1 MNQVLVEQRSYQMP
15 PQDGF
20 SVAHFLTVADVERSL
35 RFYETVFGGRI
46 LSRGTSS
53 GTPGYIHIANTWLHV
68 TPGSGPTPD
77 KPSVTLSVPANP
89 DSVSSFMNIRVADIQ
104 ACYELWRSRGAEFI
118 TEPKPKYGETR
129 CYIRLGRPLLGERLF
144 RCGVPTQKEELAM
157 KLRGFFVAA
166 AVLLMPIAALA
177 APGIVTTTVSLR
189 AGPGEGFPAVDRIPG
204 GARVNIHGCLRGT
217 AWCDVSWSDDR
228 GWVSSQYLEYLFRN
242 RYVYLPDY
250 VDEIDVP
257 VVPFVLTSYWSS
269 YYAGRPWYHRRAYWS
284 GYWQSHERFAT
295 RLTID
300 RSAARIGRAAAAR
313 DAALPEAKARVG
325 VEERSRARVEERT
338 RAGVTERV
346 TREKDIATR
355 SAREGHER
363 AAVQT
368 RMTRENTRAA
378 VREQPMAR
386 ARTQTPPIMARGHD
400 EPRAAAPRI
409 ERATP
414 HMTQPNAARGGGGP
428 PMNARAQMPAPAAPR
443 AAAPAMPQGGGAPH
457 INAAPRGGGGPGGGG
472 GGHGQDKRQ

>member
-1 MNQVLVEQRSYQMP
+1 
-15 PQDGF
+15 
-20 SVAHFLTVADVERSL
+20 
-35 RFYETVFGGRI
+35 
-46 LSRGTSS
+46 
-53 GTPGYIHIANTWLHV
+53 
-68 TPGSGPTPD
+68 
-77 KPSVTLSVPANP
+77 
-89 DSVSSFMNIRVADIQ
+89 
-104 ACYELWRSRGAEFI
+104 
-118 TEPKPKYGETR
+118 
-129 CYIRLGRPLLGERLF
+129 
-144 RCGVPTQKEELAM
+144 M
-157 KLRGFFVAA
+157 KLRGLIIAA
-166 AVLLMPIAALA
+166 SVLLMPSAALA

-189 AGPGEGFPAVDRIPG
+189 AGPGEGFPTVDRIPG
-204 GARVNIHGCLRGT
+204 GDRVNIHGCLRGT

-228 GWVSSQYLEYLFRN
+228 GWVSSQYLEYLYRN
-242 RYVYLPDY
+242 HYVYLPDY

-269 YYAGRPWYHRRAYWS
+269 YYAERPWYHRRAYWG

-300 RSAARIGRAAAAR
+300 RSAARIGRAAATR
-313 DAALPEAKARVG
+313 DAALPEAKAGAKERANARAG

-338 RAGVTERV
+338 RAGATERARAGATERVRAGVTERV

-363 AAVQT
+363 AAVQART
-368 RMTRENTRAA
+368 TRENARTTHENARMTRENARAT

-386 ARTQTPPIMARGHD
+386 ARTQTPPVMARGHD

-409 ERATP
+409 ERSMP

-428 PMNARAQMPAPAAPR
+428 PTNARAQMPAPAAPH
-443 AAAPAMPQGGGAPH
+443 AAAPAMSQGGGGASH
-457 INAAPRGGGGPGGGG
+457 MNAAPRGGGGGPGGG

>member
-1 MNQVLVEQRSYQMP
+1 
-15 PQDGF
+15 
-20 SVAHFLTVADVERSL
+20 
-35 RFYETVFGGRI
+35 
-46 LSRGTSS
+46 
-53 GTPGYIHIANTWLHV
+53 
-68 TPGSGPTPD
+68 
-77 KPSVTLSVPANP
+77 
-89 DSVSSFMNIRVADIQ
+89 
-104 ACYELWRSRGAEFI
+104 
-118 TEPKPKYGETR
+118 
-129 CYIRLGRPLLGERLF
+129 
-144 RCGVPTQKEELAM
+144 M
-157 KLRGFFVAA
+157 KLRGLFIAA
-166 AVLLMPIAALA
+166 AVLLMPTAALA

-189 AGPGEGFPAVDRIPG
+189 AGPGEGFPTVDRIPG

-228 GWVSSQYLEYLFRN
+228 GWVSSQYLEYLYRN

-257 VVPFVLTSYWSS
+257 VVPFALASYWSS
-269 YYAGRPWYHRRAYWS
+269 HYAGRPWYHRRAYWS

-313 DAALPEAKARVG
+313 DAALPEAKAGAKERAKERAG
-325 VEERSRARVEERT
+325 VEERSRARVEERTRAGATERTRAGATERT

-346 TREKDIATR
+346 TREKDIASR
-355 SAREGHER
+355 SAREGRER
-363 AAVQT
+363 AAVQARAT
-368 RMTRENTRAA
+368 RENARMTRENARAA
-378 VREQPMAR
+378 VREQPTAR

-428 PMNARAQMPAPAAPR
+428 PMNTRAQQMPAPAAPR

-472 GGHGQDKRQ
+472 GHGQDKRQ

>member
-1 MNQVLVEQRSYQMP
+1 MKM
-15 PQDGF
+15 
-20 SVAHFLTVADVERSL
+20 
-35 RFYETVFGGRI
+35 
-46 LSRGTSS
+46 RG
-53 GTPGYIHIANTWLHV
+53 L
-68 TPGSGPTPD
+68 
-77 KPSVTLSVPANP
+77 
-89 DSVSSFMNIRVADIQ
+89 
-104 ACYELWRSRGAEFI
+104 FI
-118 TEPKPKYGETR
+118 
-129 CYIRLGRPLLGERLF
+129 
-144 RCGVPTQKEELAM
+144 
-157 KLRGFFVAA
+157 AA
-166 AVLLMPIAALA
+166 AVLLMPTAALA

-189 AGPGEGFPAVDRIPG
+189 AGPGEGFPTVDRIPG
-204 GARVNIHGCLRGT
+204 GGRVNIHGCLRGT

-228 GWVSSQYLEYLFRN
+228 GWVSSQYLEYLYRN

-250 VDEIDVP
+250 VEEIDVP

-269 YYAGRPWYHRRAYWS
+269 YYVGRPWYHRRAYWG

-295 RLTID
+295 RVTID

-338 RAGVTERV
+338 RAGATERTRAGVTERV

-355 SAREGHER
+355 RSAREGHER
-363 AAVQT
+363 AAVQA
-368 RMTRENTRAA
+368 RVTRENARAA

-386 ARTQTPPIMARGHD
+386 ARTQTPPVMARGHD

-428 PMNARAQMPAPAAPR
+428 PMNARAQMPAPAAPH
-443 AAAPAMPQGGGAPH
+443 AAAPAMPQGGGGAPH
-457 INAAPRGGGGPGGGG
+457 INAAPRGGGGGPG
-472 GGHGQDKRQ
+472 GGHGQRP